1 MKIDASMLV
10 SNPVDAIEQG
20 RELEAAGFD
29 GIYTFEGPHDPF
41 LPLAMAAQGTE
52 RAELITA
59 IAVAFSR
66 NPMTLANLGYDM
78 NLLSNGRFIL
88 GLGTQIRPHIEKRFS
103 MTWSKP
109 ASRMRE
115 MVQAIRAI
123 WDCWEGNSKL
133 DFRGEFYTHTI
144 MNQNFNPGPHPCGPP
159 KIYLAGFGEKMVQ
172 VCGEVGD
179 GFLVHP
185 LNTRKFLLEYSL
197 PALQKGLDIAGR
209 SRDSYDVSVQCL
221 TAIGETEEQLEQSR
235 AMVRHM
241 IGFYGST
248 PAYRPALDAEG
259 LGDLQP
265 ELNRLSKE
273 GDWAAMSALVTDDVV
288 DTMAICG
295 TPDEVARKLMD
306 RYGDIAQ
313 RVSPVGYTADK
324 NIAKSMAVAM
334 RKLLD
339 KPT

>member
-10 SNPVDAIEQG
+10 ANPMDA
-20 RELEAAGFD
+20 RELGQELESSGFD
-29 GIYTFEGPHDPF
+29 GLYTFEGPHDPF
-41 LPLAMAAQGTE
+41 LPLAMAASHTE
-52 RAELITA
+52 RVELITA

-78 NLLSNGRFIL
+78 QLLSGGRFIL

-123 WDCWEGNSKL
+123 WDAWEGNSKL
-133 DFRGEFYTHTI
+133 DFRGEFYTHTL
-144 MNQNFNPGPHPCGPP
+144 MNPNFNPGPHPCGLP
-159 KIYLAGFGEKMVQ
+159 KIYVAGFGEKMVQ

-185 LNTRKFLLEYSL
+185 LNTRKFLLDYSL
-197 PALQKGLDIAGR
+197 PALQRGLDLAGR
-209 SRDSYDVSVQCL
+209 SRDDYDVSVQCL
-221 TAIGETEEQLEQSR
+221 TAIGETEEQLEQ
-235 AMVRHM
+235 AKTMVRHM

-259 LGDLQP
+259 LGELQP
-265 ELNRLSKE
+265 RLNTLSKE
-273 GDWAAMSALVTDDVV
+273 GDWVGMAELVTDEVLE
-288 DTMAICG
+288 TIAITG
-295 TPDEVARKLMD
+295 TPDDVARKLVE

-313 RVSPVGYTADK
+313 RISPVGYTTDK
-324 NIAKSMAVAM
+324 EVAKSA
-334 RKLLD
+334 LD
-339 KPT
+339 ALKKILD

>member
-10 SNPVDAIEQG
+10 SNPVDALAQG

-29 GIYTFEGPHDPF
+29 GLYTFEGPHDPF
-41 LPLAMAAQGTE
+41 LPLAMAAQGTQ
-52 RAELITA
+52 RVDLITA

-78 NLLSNGRFIL
+78 QLLSNGRFIL

-144 MNQNFNPGPHPCGPP
+144 MNANFNPGPHPVGLP

-209 SRDSYDVSVQCL
+209 SRDSFDVSVQCL
-221 TAIGETEEQLEQSR
+221 TAVGNTEAEIEQAR
-235 AMVRHM
+235 AMVRNM

-248 PAYRPALDAEG
+248 PAYRPALEAEG
-259 LGDLQP
+259 IGELQP
-265 ELNRLSKE
+265 ELNRLSKQ
-273 GDWAAMSALVTDDVV
+273 GDWAAMSALVTDEVL
-288 DTMAICG
+288 DTIAISG
-295 TPDEVARKLMD
+295 TPDTVARKLVE

-313 RVSPVGYTADK
+313 RLSPVGYTTDK
-324 NIAKSMAVAM
+324 EVAKAMVVAL
-334 RKLLD
+334 KKILD
-339 KPT
+339 

>member
-10 SNPVDAIEQG
+10 SNPAEAVELG
-20 RELEAAGFD
+20 RELEGAGFD
-29 GIYTFEGPHDPF
+29 GLYTFEGPHDPF
-41 LPLAMAAQGTE
+41 LPLAMASQGTE
-52 RAELITA
+52 RVDLITA

-78 NLLSNGRFIL
+78 QLASDGRFIL

-103 MTWSKP
+103 MPWSKP

-144 MNQNFNPGPHPCGPP
+144 MTPNFNPGPNPFGPP
-159 KIYLAGFGEKMVQ
+159 KIYVAGFGERMVQ

-185 LNTRKFLLEYSL
+185 LNTRKFLLDYSL

-209 SRDSYDVSVQCL
+209 ARDSFDVSVQCL

-259 LGDLQP
+259 LGELQP

-273 GDWAAMSALVTDDVV
+273 GDWAGMAELVTDEIV
-288 DTMAICG
+288 DTIAICG
-295 TPDEVARKLMD
+295 SPDEVARELAA

-313 RVSPVGYTADK
+313 RISPLGYSTDK
-324 NIAKSMAVAM
+324 EMAKATLIALK
-334 RKLLD
+334 KLID
-339 KPT
+339 

>member
-1 MKIDASMLV
+1 MLV
-10 SNPVDAIEQG
+10 SNPMDAANLGQ
-20 RELEAAGFD
+20 ELEESGFD
-29 GIYTFEGPHDPF
+29 GLYTFEGPHDPF
-41 LPLAMAAQGTE
+41 LPLAMAATKTE
-52 RAELITA
+52 RIELITA

-78 NLLSNGRFIL
+78 QLLSDGRFIL
-88 GLGTQIRPHIEKRFS
+88 GLGTQIKPHIEKRFS

-123 WDCWEGNSKL
+123 WDAWEGNSKL

-144 MNQNFNPGPHPCGPP
+144 MNQNFNPGPHPCGLP
-159 KIYLAGFGEKMVQ
+159 KLYIAGFGEKMVQ

-185 LNTRKFLLEYSL
+185 LNTRKFLLEYSM

-209 SRDSYDVSVQCL
+209 SRDTFDVSVQCL
-221 TAIGETEEQLEQSR
+221 TAIGETEEQLEQSK

-259 LGDLQP
+259 LGELQP
-265 ELNRLSKE
+265 QLNTLSKE
-273 GDWAAMSALVTDDVV
+273 GDWAGMSALVTDDILE
-288 DTMAICG
+288 TIAITG
-295 TPDEVARKLMD
+295 TPNEVAQKLVD
-306 RYGDIAQ
+306 RYGDFAQ
-313 RVSPVGYTADK
+313 RISPVGYTADK
-324 NIAKSMAVAM
+324 SVAKAVLVSLK
-334 RKLLD
+334 KLLD
-339 KPT
+339 QAD

>member
-1 MKIDASMLV
+1 MKIDASMIV
-10 SNPVDAIEQG
+10 QNPMEAREHGQ
-20 RELEAAGFD
+20 ELEHAGFD
-29 GIYTFEGPHDPF
+29 GLYTFEGPHDPF
-41 LPLAMAAQGTE
+41 LPLAMAATQTE
-52 RAELITA
+52 KIELITA

-78 NLLSNGRFIL
+78 QLLSGGRFIL

-103 MTWSKP
+103 MPWSKP

-123 WDCWEGNSKL
+123 WEAWEGNSKL
-133 DFRGEFYTHTI
+133 DFHGEFYTHTI
-144 MNQNFNPGPHPCGPP
+144 MNQNFNPGPNPCGLP
-159 KIYLAGFGEKMVQ
+159 KIYVAGFGEKMVQ

-185 LNTRKFLLEYSL
+185 LHTRKFLLEYSL

-209 SRDSYDVSVQCL
+209 SRDSFDVSVQCL
-221 TAIGETEEQLEQSR
+221 TAMGETEEQLAQSK

-248 PAYRPALDAEG
+248 PAYRPALDIEG
-259 LGDLQP
+259 LGELQP
-265 ELNRLSKE
+265 KLNKLSKE
-273 GDWAAMSALVTDDVV
+273 GDWAGMSALVTDEVLE
-288 DTMAICG
+288 TIAITG
-295 TPDEVARKLMD
+295 TSAEVAQKLVD

-313 RVSPVGYTADK
+313 RISPVGYTTDK
-324 NIAKSMAVAM
+324 EIAKSVLAELK
-334 RKLLD
+334 KLLD
-339 KPT
+339 

>member
-1 MKIDASMLV
+1 MKIDAPMLV
-10 SNPVDAIEQG
+10 DNPLDAVTLG
-20 RELEAAGFD
+20 GELEAAGFD
-29 GIYTFEGPHDPF
+29 GLYSLEGPHDPF

-59 IAVAFSR
+59 IAVAFAR

-144 MNQNFNPGPHPCGPP
+144 MNQNFNPGPHPLGLPR
-159 KIYLAGFGEKMVQ
+159 IYLAGFGERMVQ
-172 VCGEVGD
+172 VCGEVAD

-185 LNTRKFLLEYSL
+185 LHTRKFLLEYSL
-197 PALQKGLDIAGR
+197 PALQRGLDIAGR
-209 SRDSYDVSVQCL
+209 SLDSFDVSVQCL
-221 TAIGETEEQLEQSR
+221 TAVGTTEEQVEQSR
-235 AMVRHM
+235 AMVRQM
-241 IGFYGST
+241 IAFYGST

-259 LGDLQP
+259 MGELQP

-273 GDWAAMSALVTDDVV
+273 GDWAGMTALVTDEVL
-288 DTMAICG
+288 DTIAICG
-295 TPDEVARKLMD
+295 TPDEVARKLVD
-306 RYGDIAQ
+306 SYGDFAQ
-313 RVSPVGYTADK
+313 RISPVGYTIDREA
-324 NIAKSMAVAM
+324 AGAMVAAL
-334 RKLLD
+334 KKVLD
-339 KPT
+339 

>member
-1 MKIDASMLV
+1 MKIDAAMMV
-10 SNPVDAIEQG
+10 SNPVDAIELG
-20 RELEAAGFD
+20 RELESVGFD
-29 GIYTFEGPHDPF
+29 GLETREGQHDPF

-78 NLLSNGRFIL
+78 HLLSKGRFIL
-88 GLGTQIRPHIEKRFS
+88 GLGPQIQPHIEKRFS

-144 MNQNFNPGPHPCGPP
+144 MNQNFNPGPNPFGLPN
-159 KIYLAGFGEKMVQ
+159 IYLAGFGEKMVQ
-172 VCGEVGD
+172 VCGEVAD

-185 LNTRKFLLEYSL
+185 LHTRKFLLEYSL

-209 SRDSYDVSVQCL
+209 SRDSFDVSVQCL
-221 TAIGETEEQLEQSR
+221 AAIGNTCRKR
-235 AMVRHM
+235 A
-241 IGFYGST
+241 IG
-248 PAYRPALDAEG
+248 R
-259 LGDLQP
+259 
-265 ELNRLSKE
+265 
-273 GDWAAMSALVTDDVV
+273 V
-288 DTMAICG
+288 C
-295 TPDEVARKLMD
+295 
-306 RYGDIAQ
+306 Q
-313 RVSPVGYTADK
+313 RW
-324 NIAKSMAVAM
+324 
-334 RKLLD
+334 
-339 KPT
+339 

>member
-10 SNPVDAIEQG
+10 NNPVDAIQQG
-20 RELEAAGFD
+20 REFEQAGFD
-29 GIYTFEGPHDPF
+29 GLYTFEGPHDPF

-52 RAELITA
+52 RTELITA

-78 NLLSNGRFIL
+78 NLLSDGRFIL

-133 DFRGEFYTHTI
+133 NFRGDFYTHTI
-144 MNQNFNPGPHPCGPP
+144 MNQNFNPGPNPCGIP
-159 KIYLAGFGEKMVQ
+159 KIYVAGFGERMVQ

-185 LNTRKFLLEYSL
+185 LNTRKFLLEYSM

-209 SRDSYDVSVQCL
+209 PRNRFDVSVQCL
-221 TAIGETEEQLEQSR
+221 TAIGETQEQLEQSR
-235 AMVRHM
+235 AMARHM

-259 LGDLQP
+259 LGELQP
-265 ELNRLSKE
+265 KLNRLSKE
-273 GDWAAMSALVTDDVV
+273 GDWAGMSALVTDEVV
-288 DTMAICG
+288 DTFAICG
-295 TPDEVARKLMD
+295 APDEVARKLVD

-313 RVSPVGYTADK
+313 RISPVGYTTDK
-324 NIAKSMAVAM
+324 EVAKTMVVAL
-334 RKLLD
+334 KKVLD
-339 KPT
+339 

>member
-1 MKIDASMLV
+1 MKIDAPMLV
-10 SNPVDAIEQG
+10 SNPADAVVQG

-29 GIYTFEGPHDPF
+29 GLYTFEGQHDPF
-41 LPLAMAAQGTE
+41 LPLAMAAQDTK
-52 RAELITA
+52 RVELITG

-78 NLLSNGRFIL
+78 QLLSGGRFIL

-144 MNQNFNPGPHPCGPP
+144 MHQNFNPGPNPCGAPR
-159 KIYLAGFGEKMVQ
+159 IYLAGFGERMVQ
-172 VCGEVGD
+172 VCGEVAD

-185 LNTRKFLLEYSL
+185 LHTRKFLLEYSL

-209 SRDSYDVSVQCL
+209 SRDSFDVSVQCL
-221 TAIGETEEQLEQSR
+221 AAIGETEEQLQQSR
-235 AMVRHM
+235 AMVRYM
-241 IGFYGST
+241 IAFYGST

-259 LGDLQP
+259 MGELQP
-265 ELNRLSKE
+265 ELNRLSKQ
-273 GDWAAMSALVTDDVV
+273 GDWAAMTALITDEVL
-288 DTMAICG
+288 DTIAICG
-295 TPDEVARKLMD
+295 TPDEVAGKLLE
-306 RYGDIAQ
+306 RYGDIAE
-313 RVSPVGYTADK
+313 RISPVSYSTGRETARATL
-324 NIAKSMAVAM
+324 IALQ
-334 RKLLD
+334 KLLVQVA
-339 KPT
+339 

>member
-1 MKIDASMLV
+1 MKIDAPMMV
-10 SNPVDAIEQG
+10 SNPADAVAQG

-29 GIYTFEGPHDPF
+29 GLYTFEGQHDPF

-52 RAELITA
+52 RVELITG

-78 NLLSNGRFIL
+78 QLLSGGRFIL

-144 MNQNFNPGPHPCGPP
+144 MHQNFNPGPNPCGAPR
-159 KIYLAGFGEKMVQ
+159 IYLAGFGERMVQ
-172 VCGEVGD
+172 VCGEVAD

-185 LNTRKFLLEYSL
+185 LHTRKFLLEYSL

-209 SRDSYDVSVQCL
+209 SRDSFDVSVQCL
-221 TAIGETEEQLEQSR
+221 TAIGETEEQLQQSR
-235 AMVRHM
+235 AMVRYM

-259 LGDLQP
+259 MGELQP
-265 ELNRLSKE
+265 ELNRLSKQ
-273 GDWAAMSALVTDDVV
+273 GDWAAMSALVTDEVL
-288 DTMAICG
+288 DTFAICG
-295 TPDEVARKLMD
+295 TPDEVAGKLVE
-306 RYGDIAQ
+306 RYGDIAE
-313 RVSPVGYTADK
+313 RISPVGYSTDKETAK
-324 NIAKSMAVAM
+324 ATLIALK
-334 RKLLD
+334 KLLVQA
-339 KPT
+339 T